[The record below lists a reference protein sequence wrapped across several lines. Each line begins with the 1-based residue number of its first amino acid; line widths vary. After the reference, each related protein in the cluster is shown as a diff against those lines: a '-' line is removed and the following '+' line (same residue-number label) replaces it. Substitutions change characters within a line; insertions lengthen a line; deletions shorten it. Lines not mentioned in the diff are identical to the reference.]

1 MDAVLMA
8 QIAVSF
14 LLGFPAIYVVLSKR
28 YQAREK
34 HWAFTTLGTILGFW
48 LRGRL

>member
-1 MDAVLMA
+1 MDAVLMT
-8 QIAVSF
+8 QIAITFF
-14 LLGFPAIYVVLSKR
+14 LGSPAIYVVLSKR

-48 LRGRL
+48 LRGKL